1 MGAIRCQPAISV
13 PEKRVGPMPIPHPT
27 SSPIYPEVVMGT
39 TTTLPTALEEG
50 PDPSRLQ
57 GATRGLLLL

>member
-1 MGAIRCQPAISV
+1 
-13 PEKRVGPMPIPHPT
+13 MPIPHPT
-27 SSPIYPEVVMGT
+27 SSPIFPEVVTGT
-39 TTTLPTALEEG
+39 TTTLPTAPEEG